1 MKKISTILKWIPP
14 AFFALLILAGGA
26 SAIFFLLATI
36 LTLPIPKL
44 QQFKKEKL
52 KIGTGL
58 TVLLSVILLV
68 VGIMVSPTPPQDN
81 DDEPSR
87 SSISETDSSSTESS
101 VTSSTEEKETA
112 TTTTSTEEEKT
123 TTTTTPAITTTVET
137 TTTTVTTPEP
147 TIPEDSS
154 FSITYLDVG
163 QADAAL
169 VECDGHYML
178 IDGGNKGDSS
188 IMYTVLKNA
197 GITHLD
203 IVVGTHAHEDH
214 IGVFPAHL
222 ITQQQT

>member
-14 AFFALLILAGGA
+14 AFFALLILAGGT

-52 KIGTGL
+52 KIGTGV

-68 VGIMVSPTPPQDN
+68 VGIMVSPTNPKDN

-101 VTSSTEEKETA
+101 VTSSTEEKETT

-154 FSITYLDVG
+154 FSVTYLDVG

-188 IMYTVLKNA
+188 LMYTVLKNA

-214 IGVFPAHL
+214 IGGLPGAFNYA
-222 ITQQQT
+222 TAA

>member
-1 MKKISTILKWIPP
+1 MKKISKILKWIPP

-87 SSISETDSSSTESS
+87 SSIY
-101 VTSSTEEKETA
+101 V
-112 TTTTSTEEEKT
+112 
-123 TTTTTPAITTTVET
+123 
-137 TTTTVTTPEP
+137 
-147 TIPEDSS
+147 
-154 FSITYLDVG
+154 
-163 QADAAL
+163 
-169 VECDGHYML
+169 C
-178 IDGGNKGDSS
+178 
-188 IMYTVLKNA
+188 
-197 GITHLD
+197 
-203 IVVGTHAHEDH
+203 
-214 IGVFPAHL
+214 
-222 ITQQQT
+222 